1 MIAPPGT
8 HLSLNFRH
16 DKDRKPRSIDPWFT
30 SWFMVS
36 RPGGAVIT
44 ALRQAVIDLWAD
56 PNLSSNRYN
65 DYFWD
70 DGLMAY
76 RPLRR
81 FVQKMAVVSGSQLI
95 DQVRSARNYSS
106 ADGLPKRVAKI
117 WIESRN

>member
-1 MIAPPGT
+1 MTYSLTCEVHDGAAKLELTGVVDLEPVGDRRIAEAPGDSSPVASDLEAT
-8 HLSLNFRH
+8 ETV
-16 DKDRKPRSIDPWFT
+16 W
-30 SWFMVS
+30 S
-36 RPGGAVIT
+36 RM
-44 ALRQAVIDLWAD
+44 RQSA
-56 PNLSSNRYN
+56 
-65 DYFWD
+65 
-70 DGLMAY
+70 MAY

>member
-1 MIAPPGT
+1 MRAIQ
-8 HLSLNFRH
+8 
-16 DKDRKPRSIDPWFT
+16 IDNYILT
-30 SWFMVS
+30 KY
-36 RPGGAVIT
+36 
-44 ALRQAVIDLWAD
+44 
-56 PNLSSNRYN
+56 SNNVVQLLLAMKRIMYHPA
-65 DYFWD
+65 
-70 DGLMAY
+70 MAY